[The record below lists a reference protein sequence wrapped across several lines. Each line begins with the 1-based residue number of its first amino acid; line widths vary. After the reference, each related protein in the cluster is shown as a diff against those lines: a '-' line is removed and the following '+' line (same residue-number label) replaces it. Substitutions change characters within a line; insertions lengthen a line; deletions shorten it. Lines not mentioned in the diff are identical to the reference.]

1 MKKSGQAACE
11 LICKEWLSPA
21 KMGSKMKVPI
31 QGTTARESIDGG
43 WNVPG
48 LCWEWQVF
56 HFGVEPGL
64 GKRVEARSWM
74 VLSYKPKKWDF

>member
-31 QGTTARESIDGG
+31 QGGHCEGKYRWRMERARLVLGMAG
-43 WNVPG
+43 VPFWSG
-48 LCWEWQVF
+48 TWI
-56 HFGVEPGL
+56 
-64 GKRVEARSWM
+64 R
-74 VLSYKPKKWDF
+74 